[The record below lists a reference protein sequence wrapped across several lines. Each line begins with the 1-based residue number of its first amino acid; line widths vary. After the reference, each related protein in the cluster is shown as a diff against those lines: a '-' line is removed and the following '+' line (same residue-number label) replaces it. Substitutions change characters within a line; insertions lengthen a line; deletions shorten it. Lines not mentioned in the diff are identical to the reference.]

1 MADTPVGAIDT
12 LLADATAEVDDPE
25 VRYKLRTARQLT
37 DVIEQHHDDLVAVA
51 VDATGSDEVEK
62 QLHARRQGE

>member
-1 MADTPVGAIDT
+1 MADTPVDAIDA
-12 LLADATAEVDDPE
+12 LLADATADVDDPE

-51 VDATGSDEVEK
+51 RDAIDSEQIEKRFDE
-62 QLHARRQGE
+62 